1 VTPRRTTTVGTMFST
16 VLVTA
21 LVAAALDAEG
31 LKVWAERLEFGA
43 GRTAALALAEKW
55 AAVGEGLG
63 STAARAS
70 LVRFA
75 ASWTADPTTA
85 SPPAEP
91 STEPAQPPP
100 AEDAPAAPDA
110 PAADPVV
117 AQQAEGEEP
126 GEDAGVAAVAAVL
139 PPLTEPPLVRIR
151 GGPVAGVMRDAGTAP
166 AAAEPVLPAV
176 AAQDAGTTV
185 VASATA
191 PAAAPAPVAAPPPAA
206 TPEPAAAPSTPVAA
220 AEQGPFAP
228 LKEAPDPKNGEATTY
243 GPKDGKTVLL
253 LGDSMIGSALGTE
266 LVRELLKRGGHRVVT
281 AWQPATGLSRGDYFD
296 WGPRM
301 TALMARHKPSI
312 VILTLGTNDGQDLRG
327 PGRKPVFYGSPGW
340 GPGYER
346 LAKAAAERLTR
357 GGATLYWLD
366 LPPMRPPIFARSAR
380 EVNLRVKNALTG
392 MPRVQRVPVP
402 PLLVDANGG
411 YSDRSR
417 TTPSFG
423 ARASDGVHW
432 SQKSGRY
439 FAEELMKRIAPLPGE
454 GGTPTAAAAAVE

>member
-1 VTPRRTTTVGTMFST
+1 MFST

-43 GRTAALALAEKW
+43 GRTAALALAERW
-55 AAVGEGLG
+55 AFVGEALG
-63 STAARAS
+63 TTAARAS

-75 ASWTADPTTA
+75 ASWTADPSSA
-85 SPPAEP
+85 SPPAGTP
-91 STEPAQPPP
+91 PDPAQPPP
-100 AEDAPAAPDA
+100 GEETPPAEDGPDA
-110 PAADPVV
+110 AVEV
-117 AQQAEGEEP
+117 AVQEG
-126 GEDAGVAAVAAVL
+126 GLDAGGVAAAAHPL
-139 PPLTEPPLVRIR
+139 LTEPPLVRIR
-151 GGPVAGVMRDAGTAP
+151 GGPVAGVVRDAGTVP
-166 AAAEPVLPAV
+166 AAVTLPAL
-176 AAQDAGTTV
+176 APQDAGT
-185 VASATA
+185 
-191 PAAAPAPVAAPPPAA
+191 AA
-206 TPEPAAAPSTPVAA
+206 VAA
-220 AEQGPFAP
+220 AVEQGPFAP
-228 LKEAPDPKNGEATTY
+228 LKESPDPKNGEATTY
-243 GPKDGKTVLL
+243 GPRDGKTVLL

-266 LVRELLKRGGHRVVT
+266 LVRELLKRGGYRVVT

-301 TALMARHKPSI
+301 TALMARHKPAI

-346 LAKAAAERLTR
+346 LVKAAAERLTR

-366 LPPMRPPIFARSAR
+366 LPPMRPPVFAKSAR
-380 EVNLRVKNALTG
+380 EVNLRVGNALAG

-402 PLLVDANGG
+402 TLLVDAGGG
-411 YSDRSR
+411 YADRSR
-417 TTPSFG
+417 TTPAFA

-439 FAEELMKRIAPLPGE
+439 FAEELMKRIAPVPGD
-454 GGTPTAAAAAVE
+454 GGPATAAAAAPVE

>member
-1 VTPRRTTTVGTMFST
+1 MTPRRTTTVGTLFST

-31 LKVWAERLEFGA
+31 LRVWAERLEFGA

-55 AAVGEGLG
+55 AGVGEALG
-63 STAARAS
+63 TTSARAS

-75 ASWTADPTTA
+75 ASWTADPSAA
-85 SPPAEP
+85 SPPAGTTP
-91 STEPAQPPP
+91 DPAQPPSTDDTSP
-100 AEDAPAAPDA
+100 APDA
-110 PAADPVV
+110 PAAAAEVAAQESGQDAGTAVV
-117 AQQAEGEEP
+117 A
-126 GEDAGVAAVAAVL
+126 AAL

-151 GGPVAGVMRDAGTAP
+151 GGPVAGVTRDAGTAP
-166 AAAEPVLPAV
+166 AAGALPAV
-176 AAQDAGTTV
+176 ATADAGTTV
-185 VASATA
+185 VASAM
-191 PAAAPAPVAAPPPAA
+191 
-206 TPEPAAAPSTPVAA
+206 APSATVAA
-220 AEQGPFAP
+220 AVEQGPFAP

-266 LVRELLKRGGHRVVT
+266 LVRELLKRGGYRVVT

-327 PGRKPVFYGSPGW
+327 PGKKPVFYGSAGW

-366 LPPMRPPIFARSAR
+366 LPPMRPPIFAKSAR
-380 EVNLRVKNALTG
+380 EVNLRVKHALAG

-402 PLLVDANGG
+402 SLLVDASGG
-411 YSDRSR
+411 YADRSR
-417 TTPSFG
+417 TAPSFA

-439 FAEELMKRIAPLPGE
+439 FADDLMKRIAPVPADGSP
-454 GGTPTAAAAAVE
+454 PTAAAATVE